1 MKLPSLKIRHLESKY
16 PVIQAG
22 MGVKVGSAEL
32 AAAVIECG
40 GYGTIASVGLGDV
53 ERGKYHFV
61 EECNNKFSDE
71 IHRAQARL
79 QGKKPLGVNVMV
91 ALSNYKEIVET
102 AVKEGVDFIISGA
115 GLPLNLP
122 EFVGDANIAL
132 IPVVSSARA
141 FDLVLRTWERKYNR
155 KPDAVIV
162 EGPRNGGHLGFT
174 EEQLAHPETCS
185 LEIIYKEIKAVA
197 DAAGLPE
204 LPIIAAGEVASRAD
218 VEKMLSYGYNGV
230 QVGTYFITTEEA
242 GVDEKSKMVWVNAT
256 EKDIVVIKSPVGL
269 PVRVLKTPLVERVMT
284 GEKERFTC
292 PYRCLRSCNPAKSL
306 FCIARALIATYQGDV
321 ENGLYM
327 SGCNVG
333 ASTKIFPVKEFFDT
347 LED

>member
-1 MKLPSLKIRHLESKY
+1 MKLPSLKIRHLESQY

-32 AAAVIECG
+32 AAAVVECG

-71 IHRAQARL
+71 IHRAQERL
-79 QGKKPLGVNVMV
+79 KGKKPLGVNVMV

-122 EFVGDANIAL
+122 EFVGDADIAL

-141 FDLVLRTWERKYNR
+141 FDLVLRTWSRKYNR

-174 EEQLAHPETCS
+174 MEQIEHPETCS
-185 LEIIYKEIKAVA
+185 LDILYKEIKAA
-197 DAAGLPE
+197 AEQAGLPD
-204 LPIIAAGEVASRAD
+204 LPIIAAAEVASRAD
-218 VEKMLSYGYNGV
+218 VERMLSYGYNGV
-230 QVGTYFITTEEA
+230 QVGTYFIATEEA
-242 GVDEKSKMVWVNAT
+242 GVDKKSKMVWINAT
-256 EKDIVVIKSPVGL
+256 EKDIVIIKSPVGL
-269 PVRVLKTPLVERVMT
+269 PVRVLRTPLVERVLT
-284 GEKERFTC
+284 GEKQRFTC

-327 SGCNVG
+327 TGCNV
-333 ASTKIFPVKEFFDT
+333 AACTKIFPVKEFFDT
-347 LED
+347 LKD